1 MLVSAGLSNR
11 AVVNNAS
18 SCDVLV
24 AGGFGIMVC
33 VSFCFAGVPVQISLR
48 GRVVERRLSQCIIK
62 HVNGVGMAGTFILL
76 DKT

>member
-1 MLVSAGLSNR
+1 MG
-11 AVVNNAS
+11 
-18 SCDVLV
+18 
-24 AGGFGIMVC
+24 C
-33 VSFCFAGVPVQISLR
+33 VSFCFAGVPVQIWLR